1 MTRFDLDTAP
11 VSVFLD
17 AVKRHRGREAACAF
31 GPEGGI
37 ERISYA
43 ALHDDALAR
52 AASLAAR
59 FEPGARI
66 ALSAANTIEHLAA
79 WLAIQLAGLVW
90 VPINPNAGAAANAHA
105 LALAEPGLVIADEKT
120 ACALSVEGDLERLED
135 HPGAAHGF
143 TPRLRSGEDTMAVKF
158 TGGSTG
164 APKGVVQSC
173 RAVAANMINMA
184 ERFAF
189 DAGDVFLASAPLT
202 HGSSHFVLPVLA
214 AGGRLVLTAGADP
227 DRLVDVMAMEGV
239 TSGFM
244 PPTLISRIAERAAA
258 RGESFP
264 ALKRLI
270 YGAAPFP
277 EPALQRAQT
286 ILGPRIAGLYGQTE
300 APMTIT
306 TIDETTLAAPGM
318 ANCVG
323 TPAPLSEVTI
333 VGPDGGALAPG
344 EEGEIAVSGPLLMD
358 GYLDQPDKTA
368 ETIREGRLMTGD
380 VGRLDETGRLWI
392 TGRASDMLI
401 SGGFNIHPAEVEA
414 ALSALDEVAEACAF
428 GAPDADWGERLEAL
442 IVPADGAAPD
452 LARLR
457 AAVRERLG
465 PVKTPKAFHI
475 VDALP
480 RNSLGKVVRA
490 EIREQYAGAAP

>member
-1 MTRFDLDTAP
+1 M
-11 VSVFLD
+11 FLD
-17 AVKRHRGREAACAF
+17 AAARHPGREAACAF
-31 GPEGGI
+31 GPEGGV
-37 ERISYA
+37 ERISFA

-66 ALSAANTIEHLAA
+66 ALSAANTIEHLSA

-90 VPINPNAGAAANAHA
+90 VPINPNAGPAANAHA
-105 LALAEPGLVIADEKT
+105 LGLAGPALVIADAKT
-120 ACALSVEGDLERLED
+120 AEALGSSGDVEPVED
-135 HPGAAHGF
+135 HPGTVRDFAV
-143 TPRLRSGEDTMAVKF
+143 RLRSGADTMAVKF

-184 ERFAF
+184 ERFPFGA
-189 DAGDVFLASAPLT
+189 DDVFLASAPLT
-202 HGSSHFVLPVLA
+202 HGSSHFVLPVLG

-227 DRLVDVMAMEGV
+227 DRLVDVIALEGV

-244 PPTLISRIAERAAA
+244 PPTLIGRIAERAEA
-258 RGESFP
+258 RGEALP
-264 ALKRLI
+264 RLKRLI

-277 EPALQRAQT
+277 DSALRRAHES
-286 ILGPRIAGLYGQTE
+286 LGPRIAGLYGQTE

-306 TIDETTLAAPGM
+306 TIDEATLAEPGLAACVGAPG
-318 ANCVG
+318 
-323 TPAPLSEVTI
+323 PLSEVS
-333 VGPDGGALAPG
+333 VLDPDGRPVAQG
-344 EEGEIAVSGPLLMD
+344 EEGEIAVAGPLLMD
-358 GYLDQPDKTA
+358 GYLDQPEKTA
-368 ETIREGRLMTGD
+368 ETIRKGWLMTGD
-380 VGRLDETGRLWI
+380 VGRLDDQGRLWI

-414 ALSALDEVAEACAF
+414 ALTALDGVAEACAF
-428 GAPDADWGERLEAL
+428 GAPDEDWGERLEAL

-452 LARLR
+452 LEAIR

-465 PVKTPKAFHI
+465 PVKTPKAIH
-475 VDALP
+475 VADALP

-490 EIREQYAGAAP
+490 EIRDQYAGGST

>member
-1 MTRFDLDTAP
+1 MSGFDLDTPP

-17 AVKRHRGREAACAF
+17 AAARHPGREAACAF
-31 GPEGGI
+31 GPEGGL
-37 ERISYA
+37 ERISFA
-43 ALHDDALAR
+43 ALHDDASAR
-52 AASLAAR
+52 AARLAAR

-66 ALSAANTIEHLAA
+66 ALSAANTIEHLCA

-90 VPINPNAGAAANAHA
+90 VPINPNAGLAANAHA
-105 LALAEPGLVIADEKT
+105 LKLSEPALVLADAKT
-120 ACALSVEGDLERLED
+120 ARALSDFCDPEPVED
-135 HPGAAHGF
+135 HPGAVRGF
-143 TPRLRSGEDTMAVKF
+143 EPRLRSGPDTMAIKF

-189 DAGDVFLASAPLT
+189 QADDVFLASAPLT
-202 HGSSHFVLPVLA
+202 HGSSHFVLPVLG
-214 AGGRLVLTAGADP
+214 AGGRLVLTAGADS
-227 DRLVDVMAMEGV
+227 DRLVDVMAMEAV

-244 PPTLISRIAERAAA
+244 PPTLIGRIAERAEA
-258 RGESFP
+258 RGEALP
-264 ALKRLI
+264 VLKRLI

-277 EPALQRAQT
+277 EAALARAQDR
-286 ILGPRIAGLYGQTE
+286 LGPRIAGLYGQTE

-306 TIDETTLAAPGM
+306 TIDEATLSEPGM
-318 ANCVG
+318 AACVG
-323 TPAPLSEVTI
+323 TPAPLSEVS
-333 VGPDGGALAPG
+333 VLDPDGRTVAHG
-344 EEGEIAVSGPLLMD
+344 EEGEIAVAGPLVMD
-358 GYLDQPDKTA
+358 GYLDQPEKTA
-368 ETIREGRLMTGD
+368 KTIREGWLMTGD
-380 VGRLDETGRLWI
+380 VGRLDDQGRLWI

-414 ALSALDEVAEACAF
+414 ALTALDGVAEACAF

-442 IVPADGAAPD
+442 IVPANGAAPD
-452 LARLR
+452 LEAIR

-465 PVKTPKAFHI
+465 PVKTPKAIH
-475 VDALP
+475 VADALP

-490 EIREQYAGAAP
+490 EIRDQYAGAAT